1 MCLGPSD
8 TILST
13 EMEEAKAQSDES
25 SEELRLFPLNVVLF
39 PGMSMPLR
47 IFEERYK
54 QMIGE
59 CLEAKAPFGVVLIRE
74 GEEVGGPSKPYT
86 VGTTARITQVERLEE
101 GRMNLETLGER
112 RFRIVDTV
120 HEQPYLK
127 GRVEYLPEET
137 GEIGAGDLDK
147 GRDLLGEY
155 ICGLAGLRGG
165 WMRQASVPD
174 DVGQLSYAIAQ
185 YLELPGRARQGL
197 LELPLTGERLR
208 YEIPL
213 LEGACQ
219 RLRDDLVKRSPY
231 KGARLN

>member
-1 MCLGPSD
+1 
-8 TILST
+8 
-13 EMEEAKAQSDES
+13 
-25 SEELRLFPLNVVLF
+25 
-39 PGMSMPLR
+39 MPLR

-59 CLEAKAPFGVVLIRE
+59 CLEAKVPFGVVLIRE
-74 GEEVGGPSKPYT
+74 GKEVADPAKPYM

-101 GRMNLETLGER
+101 GRMNLATIGET
-112 RFRIVDTV
+112 RFQIVDTV

-137 GEIGAGDLDK
+137 GEIGEGVLDK
-147 GRDLLGEY
+147 GRELLGEY
-155 ICGLAGLRGG
+155 IRGLAGLRGG
-165 WMRQASVPD
+165 WMRQATVPD
-174 DVGQLSYAIAQ
+174 DAGQLSYAIAQ
-185 YLELPGRARQGL
+185 YLELPARARQGL
-197 LELPLTGERLR
+197 LELALTGERLQ

-219 RLRDDLVKRSPY
+219 RLQENLVKRSPY